1 MLFVSLVILLMFPRS
16 GWFTAFAWNGN
27 NGEIGSLRTSSTK
40 DGISNEVGTKPDAKC
55 EHL

>member
-16 GWFTAFAWNGN
+16 GWFTAFAWNGD